1 MPKPSCLTDYVLI
14 CMRDGEWWT
23 FWKLQRVI
31 EEKVRKY
38 GEPSISA
45 AIRNLSKPEYR
56 EKYGFDKYSDVYE
69 KKSIYPIQK
78 GYVYRITPKQLD
90 YYRRKNV

>member
-1 MPKPSCLTDYVLI
+1 MYNHSTIK
-14 CMRDGEWWT
+14 
-23 FWKLQRVI
+23 K
-31 EEKVRKY
+31 K
-38 GEPSISA
+38 
-45 AIRNLSKPEYR
+45 RNSPVTIPQKIFNKKGQCIKKEYR

-69 KKSIYPIQK
+69 KKRIYPIQK